1 MSGPTLTQEGRS
13 SMSDQHERAAS
24 RRVLVVGAGPVGLAL
39 ATELGWRGV
48 PVTVIDQGDGQVPF
62 PAGEAIFSRTMEH
75 LRRWGCAEEA
85 RTESAPPP
93 DYPHRT
99 VFATSATGRVLT
111 DFDYGVTNRSSGVYT
126 RLTPEGPAFLS
137 KFSFVPLLARTAG
150 ELPGVEIRYGTRLE
164 TTEQDSEGVLAVVR
178 DVASGT
184 TETLAGTYL
193 VACDGGRSG
202 IRRALGIEFEGMF
215 AQGHNFAVH
224 FRAPQL
230 LDLLREKLGGPA
242 VQIHTLAS
250 ARRPYITV
258 VNGVDEWRLSVYL
271 DEEPDPDDA
280 VAWIREAVGA
290 PIDVEIL
297 AAQPWSGHCVVART
311 YREGRVFLA
320 GDAAHLLW
328 PKGGFGANTGIGDA
342 VDLGWKL
349 AATLQGWGGPALLD
363 SYERERRP
371 IAVRN
376 VTEASSNWRADA
388 QLVPDPALDRLD
400 AEGERLRREL
410 GEEIRRS
417 RAKEFRC
424 TGVQLG
430 YRYSGS
436 PICVPDGSPEPPDEP
451 DEYVP
456 STWPGCRAPH
466 AWLPDG
472 GSVLDHFG
480 RGFTLVVSGSADP
493 TPLVE
498 AARGCGVPLTVL
510 RLADP
515 AAVEL
520 YERPLVLVRP
530 DGHVGWRGGQ
540 APVDPAAV
548 LDMVRGATHPPLDPE
563 AAGTGRAVSARVGP
577 HLV

>member
-1 MSGPTLTQEGRS
+1 
-13 SMSDQHERAAS
+13 MSDQHERATS

-48 PVTVIDQGDGQVPF
+48 PVTVIDQGDGHVPF

-126 RLTPEGPAFLS
+126 QLTPEGPAFLS
-137 KFSFVPLLARTAG
+137 KFSFVPLLARTASA
-150 ELPGVEIRYGTRLE
+150 LPGIEIRYGTRLE
-164 TTEQDSEGVLAVVR
+164 TMEQDSEGVLAVVR
-178 DVASGT
+178 DVASGA

-230 LDLLREKLGGPA
+230 LDLLRERLGGPA
-242 VQIHTLAS
+242 VQIHTLSS

-280 VAWIREAVGA
+280 VAWIREAAGA

-363 SYERERRP
+363 SYEQERRP

-388 QLVPDPALDRLD
+388 QLVPDPMLDRMD

-436 PICVPDGSPEPPDEP
+436 PVCVPDGSPEPPDEP

-466 AWLPDG
+466 VWLPDG
-472 GSVLDHFG
+472 SSVLDHFG

-493 TPLVE
+493 TPLVK
-498 AARGCGVPLTVL
+498 AARRCGVPLTVL
-510 RLADP
+510 LLADP
-515 AAVEL
+515 VAEEL

-530 DGHVGWRGGQ
+530 DGHVGWRGRQ
-540 APVDPAAV
+540 APADPAAV
-548 LDMVRGATHPPLDPE
+548 LDILRGATLPPRDAE
-563 AAGTGRAVSARVGP
+563 AAGAGRAVSAGVGP

>member
-1 MSGPTLTQEGRS
+1 MRGPTLAQEGRS
-13 SMSDQHERAAS
+13 SMYDQHEKTGS
-24 RRVLVVGAGPVGLAL
+24 RRILVVGAGPVGLAL

-48 PVTVIDQGDGQVPF
+48 PVTVIDQGDGRVPF

-99 VFATSATGRVLT
+99 VFATSATGHVLT
-111 DFDYGVTNRSSGVYT
+111 DFDYGVTNRSSGVYAP
-126 RLTPEGPAFLS
+126 LTPEGPAFLS
-137 KFSFVPLLARTAG
+137 KFSFVPLLARTAS
-150 ELPGVEIRYGTRLE
+150 ELPGVEILYGTRLE
-164 TTEQDSEGVLAVVR
+164 TMEQDSEGVLAVVR
-178 DVASGT
+178 DLASGA
-184 TETLAGTYL
+184 TETLTGTYL
-193 VACDGGRSG
+193 VACDGGRSD
-202 IRRALGIEFEGMF
+202 IRRALDIPFEGMF

-230 LDLLREKLGGPA
+230 LDLLRERLGGPA
-242 VQIHTLAS
+242 VQIHTLSS

-271 DEEPDPDDA
+271 DEEPDPADA
-280 VAWIREAVGA
+280 VTWIREAVGA

-349 AATLQGWGGPALLD
+349 AATLQGWGAPALLD
-363 SYERERRP
+363 SYEQERRP

-388 QLVPDPALDRLD
+388 QLVPDPVLDHTD
-400 AEGERLRREL
+400 EEGERIRREM
-410 GEEIRRS
+410 GEKIRGS

-466 AWLPDG
+466 VWLPDG
-472 GSVLDHFG
+472 SSVLDHFG

-493 TPLVE
+493 VPLVE
-498 AARGCGVPLTVL
+498 AARGCRVPLTVL

-515 AAVEL
+515 AAAEL

-530 DGHVGWRGGQ
+530 DGHVGWRGRQ
-540 APVDPAAV
+540 APADPVAV
-548 LDMVRGATHPPLDPE
+548 LDILRGATVPPPDAKAPG
-563 AAGTGRAVSARVGP
+563 AARTVSAGVGP